1 MVAKSKRRSREIL
14 VSAVDESLREN
25 DDVSE
30 TDYDS
35 GDNRQRGI
43 NGWFGRWRQRE
54 HELFESISE
63 KLEEGEL
70 AYGQWRGEDQ
80 EFGYY
85 YVTAEEVKEMN
96 PGHPMQSEISA
107 ARKAQ
112 TD

>member
-1 MVAKSKRRSREIL
+1 VAKSKRRSREIL

-25 DDVSE
+25 NDVSE

-35 GDNRQRGI
+35 DDNRQRGI
-43 NGWFGRWRQRE
+43 NGWFHGWRRRE
-54 HELFESISE
+54 HELFESISK

-85 YVTAEEVKEMN
+85 YVTAEEVEEMN
-96 PGHPMQSEISA
+96 AGHPMQSEISA

-112 TD
+112 ID